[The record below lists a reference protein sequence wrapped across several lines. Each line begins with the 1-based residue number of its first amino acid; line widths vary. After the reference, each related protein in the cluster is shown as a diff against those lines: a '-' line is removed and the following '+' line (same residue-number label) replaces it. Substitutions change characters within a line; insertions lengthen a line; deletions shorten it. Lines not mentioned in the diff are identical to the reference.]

1 MDAVRIDLHTHSTVS
16 DGTDSPAELM
26 AAAAATGL
34 SVIAL
39 TDHDT
44 TAGWQPA
51 IESLPRGLTL
61 VPGAEMSCV
70 SGGPGAWIGVHLLG
84 YLFDPAA
91 EAVVVEQ
98 RRLRAQRR
106 SRVRTMAE
114 RMAADGLPVD
124 PDEVL
129 GLLPDDSPAGR
140 PHLAQALVRAGT
152 VSTVDEAFARY
163 LASGRGYY
171 VPGADTLVETAIE
184 MITAAGGV
192 TVLAHAFAHT
202 RGPTLSEEAI
212 AKLAAHGLT
221 GLEVDHPNHEPADRE
236 RLRALARDLDL
247 VPTGSSDYH
256 GTNKTIA
263 LGQDTTAPE
272 AFEEL
277 VGQAS
282 GAQLVTG

>member
-26 AAAAATGL
+26 AAAAAAGL
-34 SVIAL
+34 NVIAL

-44 TAGWQPA
+44 TAGWRPA
-51 IESLPRGLTL
+51 IEALPRGLTL

-70 SGGPGAWIGVHLLG
+70 SGPPGARIGVHLLG
-84 YLFDPAA
+84 YLFDPDAEVLAA
-91 EAVVVEQ
+91 EQ
-98 RRLRAQRR
+98 RRLRLQRR
-106 SRVRTMAE
+106 TRVRTMAE

-171 VPGADTLVETAIE
+171 VPGADTLVETALE
-184 MITAAGGV
+184 MIAAAGGV

-202 RGPTLSEEAI
+202 RGPILSEEAI
-212 AKLAAHGLT
+212 AKLAALGLT
-221 GLEVDHPNHEPADRE
+221 GLEVDHPNHEPADRD
-236 RLRALARDLDL
+236 RLRALAADLDL
-247 VPTGSSDYH
+247 VVTGSSDYH

-263 LGQDTTAPE
+263 LGADLTAPE

-277 VGQAS
+277 VGRATGS
-282 GAQLVTG
+282 HLVTG